1 MRIERLILAL
11 ATLTATGGI
20 GTAAHAIDPLDA
32 IGVCARINKK
42 DARLECYD
50 QVAQDAASGR
60 LQSNAPA
67 AAPRSWDAPPVGG
80 AVARPQAPAAPSASF
95 GGENLRASPSPSA
108 AAPAGPGVQQNGPDE
123 IRAEVASSTDNG
135 LLQWRVMLADGA
147 VWQMTERAGAG
158 FRPPAPREVV
168 TIRKG
173 ALGSFLMEV
182 GQQPSVRVRR
192 VR

>member
-1 MRIERLILAL
+1 
-11 ATLTATGGI
+11 
-20 GTAAHAIDPLDA
+20 
-32 IGVCARINKK
+32 
-42 DARLECYD
+42 
-50 QVAQDAASGR
+50 R
-60 LQSNAPA
+60 LQSSAPA

-80 AVARPQAPAAPSASF
+80 AVARPQAPAAPSAPAATF
-95 GGENLRASPSPSA
+95 GG
-108 AAPAGPGVQQNGPDE
+108 GQQQGGPDE

-135 LLQWRVMLADGA
+135 LLQWLVMLADGA